1 MKLEEICA
9 KLDALLATRPGAAEK
24 VESAVDALCRIFTV
38 ERNEVAIFALDRERD
53 AFSFIWPDDL
63 RKSGSIPFTADRS
76 LLAITARQRRGSLNN
91 NFASTPHL
99 FVFESFGKEKTGPIQ
114 RIMSAPMLK
123 GEELAGVVQVC
134 RKGPDADASVRR
146 FTEPELAALC
156 AIANV
161 LARHL

>member
-9 KLDALLATRPGAAEK
+9 RLDALLASRAGAAEK
-24 VESAVDALCRIFTV
+24 VESAVDALCRIFAV
-38 ERNEVAIFALDRERD
+38 DKHEVAIFALDRDLD

-76 LLAITARQRRGSLNN
+76 LLALTARQKRGSLNN

-99 FVFESFGKEKTGPIQ
+99 FVFESFGKEKTAPIQ

-123 GEELAGVVQVC
+123 GEELVGVVQVC
-134 RKGPDADASVRR
+134 RKGADADLSLRK